1 MNVGRCF
8 LCLGATKWAGW
19 TRKLPCWTHVGQW
32 LDTCLTEVLASKNC
46 LVGRMLDIVRARVG
60 QRLLFRCLVAVILDT
75 SVINVI
81 PKRAAKQMLTLTSH
95 LATKTSPKRSSV
107 LAVSLLKPN
116 SLVNTPAAM
125 DRTSS
130 PEAPWC
136 RNWPLGPERSWE
148 FKKEA
153 SSDTVRPTPHHHS
166 AIHTSTCPPACFI
179 TQYMGGQIET
189 CISLLSD
196 SDRSEIKFRFVVRG
210 F

>member
-32 LDTCLTEVLASKNC
+32 LDTCWTEVLASNNC

-95 LATKTSPKRSSV
+95 LAKHIAQTLELLGGELAQAQLFGQHARCNGQKPVRLSVRPPVGRMLDIVRAHVGQRLLFRCLVTIHHPTHPSSQSA
-107 LAVSLLKPN
+107 LH
-116 SLVNTPAAM
+116 PA
-125 DRTSS
+125 
-130 PEAPWC
+130 
-136 RNWPLGPERSWE
+136 
-148 FKKEA
+148 
-153 SSDTVRPTPHHHS
+153 PTPHHHS

-179 TQYMGGQIET
+179 TQCMGG
-189 CISLLSD
+189 SNRNLY
-196 SDRSEIKFRFVVRG
+196 FAPV
-210 F
+210 